1 MRPNICLLMSLFEVL
16 CMSLLVYECTSAP
29 VAVVIDKHSS
39 VNHTAGIK
47 EEIESYRDV
56 ANQIIEFLLNGT
68 GKGQAYK
75 RLALFTDTFGNRIS
89 GSKNLENAIDYLI
102 EELQKDGLEN
112 VHGENVT
119 VPHWVR
125 GQESATLVE
134 PRNYDIAL
142 LSLGEVLEH
151 LLKVKY
157 VLKIMVMVVERGV
170 GEWNNQQTIFKL
182 AGMTADVLVVHSFD
196 ELHNRSSEAKGKI
209 VVFDQGWVNYG
220 VSVQY
225 RDFAAEETS
234 KVGGI
239 AALVRSVASFSIHS
253 PHTGMQFYKDS
264 IKKIPVACIAVEDAE
279 MLSRMAARGT
289 KIVIKLILEAQ
300 TLPDAVSRNTVAEI
314 IGSKYPEQ
322 VVLVSGHLDSWDVGQ
337 GAMDDGGGAFV
348 SWQALSVIRQLGL
361 RPKRTMR
368 AVFWTGEEQGYVGS
382 QQYYEQ
388 HKSNI
393 SNYDL
398 VMESDGGTF
407 TPTGISNSGNAAT
420 QEILKQVLD
429 LLSPINATTLQVS
442 TDGGDVQS
450 WMDAGVPGGNL
461 LNQNDRYFWFHHS
474 DGDTMSVQDPY
485 MMDLCA
491 AVWAVVSYVVADMD
505 EMLPR

>member
-142 LSLGEVLEH
+142 LSLG
-151 LLKVKY
+151 
-157 VLKIMVMVVERGV
+157 GSV
-170 GEWNNQQTIFKL
+170 GTSPE
-182 AGMTADVLVVHSFD
+182 GMTADVLVVHSFD

-209 VVFDQGWVNYG
+209 VVFDQDWVNYG

-348 SWQALSVIRQLGL
+348 SWQALSVMRQLGL
-361 RPKRTMR
+361 RPKRTVR
-368 AVFWTGEEQGYVGS
+368 AVFWTGEEQGLVGAR
-382 QQYYEQ
+382 QYYDQ

-420 QEILKQVLD
+420 QEIMKQVLD

-442 TDGGDVQS
+442 TEGGDVQS

>member
-39 VNHTAGIK
+39 VNHTTGIK

-142 LSLGEVLEH
+142 LSLG
-151 LLKVKY
+151 
-157 VLKIMVMVVERGV
+157 GSV
-170 GEWNNQQTIFKL
+170 GTSPE
-182 AGMTADVLVVHSFD
+182 GMTADVLVVHSFD

-209 VVFDQGWVNYG
+209 VVFDQDWVNYG

-420 QEILKQVLD
+420 QEIMKQVLD

-442 TDGGDVQS
+442 TEGGDVQS